1 MDFFYPYP
9 FEYELKAAVPFPGQ
23 PLFIGISELNCD
35 VKQRTVVQGA
45 RRAARGLCRAAADR
59 RAIKAKGFVAQVKLT
74 NTYCSVAIDGR
85 SRSPI
90 ACYPPPKS
98 PSCEGDLDAIIVRGG
113 LSHPFYIYLILNH
126 SIETTY
132 RSPSCFKDT
141 SIVILFFAGIAS

>member
-35 VKQRTVVQGA
+35 VKQRTVVQGE

-74 NTYCSVAIDGR
+74 NTYCSVATDGR
-85 SRSPI
+85 LRPPI
-90 ACYPPPKS
+90 VCYPPPLN
-98 PSCEGDLDAIIVRGG
+98 PPPVRG
-113 LSHPFYIYLILNH
+113 IYLRADGRRDV
-126 SIETTY
+126 T
-132 RSPSCFKDT
+132 R
-141 SIVILFFAGIAS
+141 